1 MRLRMTAIGTP
12 AGAHR
17 AAGLLAAHASPAAAS
32 LTHASALSHA
42 ATHAS
47 SAAICTIHKY
57 FLP

>member
-1 MRLRMTAIGTP
+1 MRLRMAAIGTP

-17 AAGLLAAHASPAAAS
+17 AAGNRSALTATAAAHSLPAAIS
-32 LTHASALSHA
+32 
-42 ATHAS
+42 S